1 MKMNMF
7 NKWLDDITPHGDNNV
22 SRYVKVV
29 LEQGQSEEGDGKYEL
44 KKKVRLYT
52 DNHVYAIVAID
63 RGHNDGY
70 LGCVCSLRKPYVGE
84 EHTRGNDLPDGPF
97 NIETWNSIKSA
108 IIARELEPLFE
119 SKKSKEQ
126 LEGYSKEEAE
136 STGPSLGEDD
146 TTDEPPLHFSEPE
159 KLMTPTCSCEEI
171 GGDDD
176 NTEGKRG
183 LPLRSKLSVQ

>member
-7 NKWLDDITPHGDNNV
+7 DKWLDDITPHGDNNV

-29 LEQGQSEEGDGKYEL
+29 IDQGQSEEGEGRYEL

-84 EHTRGNDLPDGPF
+84 EHTRGNDLPDGSF
-97 NIETWNSIKSA
+97 NRDTWENIKSA
-108 IIARELEPLFE
+108 IIARELEPLYK
-119 SKKSKEQ
+119 SKKFKEP
-126 LEGYSKEEAE
+126 LGGYPEEE
-136 STGPSLGEDD
+136 ITGPSLGEDD
-146 TTDEPPLHFSEPE
+146 TADEARLHFSEPE
-159 KLMTPTCSCEEI
+159 KLMTPECSCEET
-171 GGDDD
+171 GGEDDTKRD
-176 NTEGKRG
+176 RG
-183 LPLRSKLSVQ
+183 LSSCSELSVQ